1 MYKRLAFAFIILYLF
16 SAVCYAADNSSRADK
31 KTFNDDYFVG
41 LKAFD
46 DGLKD
51 VSKSCLENYLT
62 YDNKT
67 NKAGFALYLLYQIY
81 TENKDFS
88 KAKET
93 LNRASLFKDNRF
105 DKSKMAKDRMLIETS
120 LNCADAEKLLTAAP
134 SDEYMEVYTESKCS
148 INKPIIELAKKYK
161 FSPDVIYLLLN
172 KIKDNKELML
182 TAYKSLDNYRNE
194 EKLNNFFGK
203 YFYANNM
210 RDEFYKLYEG
220 YKDEELVSYVLNE
233 LWQKKDYKKYI
244 ESFNS
249 SVKPDYK
256 MDKAVYC
263 RMIEAS
269 NKQTLNFDCELVD
282 KCLGTASP
290 DYNKTKLACFM
301 RKEDKKNIELFINKL
316 PEKETVKLC
325 EYGKYIIGK
334 NLYSSS
340 FVNKFANCPDKVSM
354 YESLLKFKDYKSA
367 IILADKGNTQ
377 IDIAYLA
384 ISYYFSNNKEKY
396 EETLKKLND
405 IDLAGMVKRTISKG
419 NK

>member
-1 MYKRLAFAFIILYLF
+1 MYKRLAYAFIFLYLF
-16 SAVCYAADNSSRADK
+16 SAISYAADNGSKADE

-51 VSKSCLENYLT
+51 VSKTCLENYLT

-81 TENKDFS
+81 TENKEYS
-88 KAKET
+88 KAKDT

-105 DKSKMAKDRMLIETS
+105 NKSKMAKDRMFLETN
-120 LNCADAEKLLTAAP
+120 LNCADAEKLLVTAP
-134 SDEYMEVYTESKCS
+134 SDEYMEVYTESKCKIS
-148 INKPIIELAKKYK
+148 KPVVELAKKYK
-161 FSPDVIYLLLN
+161 FSPDIIYLLLN
-172 KIKDNKELML
+172 KIINDKELML
-182 TAYKSLDNYRNE
+182 TAYNSLDNYRNV

-210 RDEFYKLYEG
+210 KNEFYKLYEG

-233 LWQKKDYKKYI
+233 LWQKKDYKNYI

-249 SVKPDYK
+249 SVKPSYK

-269 NKQTLNFDCELVD
+269 NKRTINFDCDLVD

-290 DYNKTKLACFM
+290 DYNKTKLACYM
-301 RKEDKKNIELFINKL
+301 RKEDKKNIESFIGKL
-316 PEKETVKLC
+316 PEKETLKLC

-334 NLYSSS
+334 NLYNSS
-340 FVNKFANCPDKVSM
+340 FVNKFMNCPDKVSM

-367 IILADKGNTQ
+367 IMLAGTGKTQ

-396 EETLKKLND
+396 EETLKRLTD
-405 IDLAGMVKRTISKG
+405 IDLSGMVKRTISKG